1 MYVGLQMHGDTRP
14 RDGLSMMVSSVTD
27 LGENGILKR
36 SGSEDEGEKTGVG
49 VGGRMPVQRWLLYLE
64 AGLSR
69 NFV

>member
-1 MYVGLQMHGDTRP
+1 MHGDTRP

-27 LGENGILKR
+27 LGGNGILKR
-36 SGSEDEGEKTGVG
+36 SGSEDEGEETGVGVGVG
-49 VGGRMPVQRWLLYLE
+49 VGGRIPVQRWLLYLE